1 MHIYDWQASNTE
13 RCSWHS
19 STSDQRVW
27 LAARCGCIWLPP
39 PEFPWLKPPL
49 SKILRTPVLVPR
61 GWLGFL
67 EDAGLGLPLPVC
79 CHPWNKMRADFLFL
93 EWSIHLFH
101 CTLEHLRAG
110 ARPQRAVG
118 RAASDVSH
126 LWKPWLSSCVRAA
139 PEESDQAWTPGEGR
153 RKEWPW
159 AAGQLAGKLVPWKG
173 GSRERL
179 TDGHYLCVPYLGRGG
194 WMGQSGLQLLL
205 TSLLGNGQ
213 RQAGRTVQGFWSHW
227 AREIRVTDQIWSF
240 SSLQLF
246 ICFLWALSW
255 MHPNFFF

>member
-1 MHIYDWQASNTE
+1 MRVYDWQASNTE
-13 RCSWHS
+13 CCSWHS

-27 LAARCGCIWLPP
+27 LAVRCGCIWLPP

-49 SKILRTPVLVPR
+49 SKILRTPVPVPR

-67 EDAGLGLPLPVC
+67 EDAGLGLPLPMC

-93 EWSIHLFH
+93 ERSTHLFH
-101 CTLEHLRAG
+101 CTLEHLRSG

-126 LWKPWLSSCVRAA
+126 LWKPWLSGCVRAA

-159 AAGQLAGKLVPWKG
+159 AAGWEVCALKGWQQGKAH
-173 GSRERL
+173 R
-179 TDGHYLCVPYLGRGG
+179 
-194 WMGQSGLQLLL
+194 
-205 TSLLGNGQ
+205 
-213 RQAGRTVQGFWSHW
+213 
-227 AREIRVTDQIWSF
+227 
-240 SSLQLF
+240 
-246 ICFLWALSW
+246 WALLVCAL
-255 MHPNFFF
+255 P